1 MDLKGSNGFFNIDKG
16 ESLQG
21 DFITWNNCLHT
32 RNKENSPN
40 PKQTQQ
46 RQPSADSG
54 TINLVDIEIQ
64 LPVFGTIT

>member
-1 MDLKGSNGFFNIDKG
+1 MDLKGSIGFFNTDKG
-16 ESLQG
+16 ESLQE

-46 RQPSADSG
+46 SQSSADSG

-64 LPVFGTIT
+64 LQGTIT

>member
-21 DFITWNNCLHT
+21 DFITWNNCLHC

>member
-21 DFITWNNCLHT
+21 DFITWNNCLQT

-46 RQPSADSG
+46 R
-54 TINLVDIEIQ
+54 
-64 LPVFGTIT
+64 